1 MHLKQDVGYALRQF
15 AAAPGF
21 TITAVLT
28 LALGIGATAA
38 IFTLVDAVM
47 LKSLPVTRPS
57 ELYRD
62 RSHYLNAIELKTLG
76 SVPGLEPQVRRALAQ
91 VNPNLAVVDFTSF
104 RDQVEQNFSQQKM
117 IAKLTSLFGALA
129 LVLASVGLYGV
140 TAYWVERRRR
150 EIGVRMAL
158 GADRLK
164 VLKLVLRGAF
174 LDVGIGLAIGIPATI
189 LAGRVMATQLFGVT
203 PYDPAILLGT
213 TAVLSLAALVA
224 ALVPARRAASLDPL
238 RALRME

>member
-76 SVPGLEPQVRRALAQ
+76 SVAGALAQ
-91 VNPNLAVVDFTSF
+91 VNPNLAVVD
-104 RDQVEQNFSQQKM
+104 DQVEQNFSQQRM

-158 GADRLK
+158 GAGRLK

-174 LDVGIGLAIGIPATI
+174 LDVGIGLGIGIPATMF
-189 LAGRVMATQLFGVT
+189 AGRIMATQLFGVT
-203 PYDPAILLGT
+203 PYDPGILLGT